1 MKDLYTQQLKLARD
15 DAVRLRWAKRDTVAQ
30 PYLSRGIGV
39 VVEGRG
45 LEDSGRR
52 IWRTRPLLPKAPILI
67 GERQGLLIT
76 VRAKQTGPNTGFDK
90 EEIGVTERDRY
101 VKSRNLK
108 EENTRI
114 HRAMN

>member
-1 MKDLYTQQLKLARD
+1 MKDLNTKQLKLARGD
-15 DAVRLRWAKRDTVAQ
+15 VRLRWAKRDTVAQ

-76 VRAKQTGPNTGFDK
+76 VRVRQTRPNTGFDK
-90 EEIGVTERDRY
+90 
-101 VKSRNLK
+101 
-108 EENTRI
+108 
-114 HRAMN
+114 